1 MVDVIIAM
9 LGRRDTARGVLDAA
23 QCLAGLSGKA
33 SVIAL
38 AADTPAPSSP
48 FMAEALMAEVGD
60 VDAAH
65 ARDLARLAALKTTFD
80 TWAGDV
86 RDSGI
91 AVQWDEVPG
100 PVNQAIEQRGRRA
113 DVIVIARPMDDD
125 DATTRHGFQAALFR
139 TERPILV
146 VPPGPSAPFG
156 RRVAVAWRDD
166 GRTVKTLLPA
176 LRFLS
181 GAEQFHLLAGVRE
194 ATPRPSV
201 PAGTHGP
208 RDQCRAAHPANR
220 RRRFWP
226 NATREG
232 ARTWRRHVGDGRLC
246 AQSVAGNGVR
256 RGDEIRARPCRRAGA
271 DAALTQ
277 FANRPTGSL
286 ANGEL
291 ANGEPCQR
299 GTLKVSVARSRLR
312 RRWGWGSPKTAR
324 PG

>member
-38 AADTPAPSSP
+38 AADTPPPSSP

-60 VDAAH
+60 IDAAH
-65 ARDLARLAALKTTFD
+65 EQDLARLAALKTTFD

-86 RDSGI
+86 RDAGI

-201 PAGTHGP
+201 PAVLMDHGI
-208 RDQCRAAHPANR
+208 
-220 RRRFWP
+220 
-226 NATREG
+226 NAELHILPIGAGVFGRMLLEKARE
-232 ARTWRRHVGDGRLC
+232 L
-246 AQSVAGNGVR
+246 
-256 RGDEIRARPCRRAGA
+256 GA
-271 DAALTQ
+271 DMLVMGAYAH
-277 FANRPTGSL
+277 NP
-286 ANGEL
+286 
-291 ANGEPCQR
+291 
-299 GTLKVSVARSRLR
+299 LR
-312 RRWGWGSPKTAR
+312 EMVFGGVTKYVLDHADVPVLMRH
-324 PG
+324 

>member
-1 MVDVIIAM
+1 
-9 LGRRDTARGVLDAA
+9 
-23 QCLAGLSGKA
+23 
-33 SVIAL
+33 
-38 AADTPAPSSP
+38 
-48 FMAEALMAEVGD
+48 VGD
-60 VDAAH
+60 IDAAH
-65 ARDLARLAALKTTFD
+65 ERDLARLAALKTTFD

-86 RDSGI
+86 RDAGI

-201 PAGTHGP
+201 PAVLMDHGI
-208 RDQCRAAHPANR
+208 
-220 RRRFWP
+220 
-226 NATREG
+226 NAELHILPIGAGVFGRMLLEKARE
-232 ARTWRRHVGDGRLC
+232 L
-246 AQSVAGNGVR
+246 
-256 RGDEIRARPCRRAGA
+256 GA
-271 DAALTQ
+271 DMLVMGAYAH
-277 FANRPTGSL
+277 NP
-286 ANGEL
+286 
-291 ANGEPCQR
+291 
-299 GTLKVSVARSRLR
+299 LR
-312 RRWGWGSPKTAR
+312 EMVFGGVTKYVLDHADVPVLMRH
-324 PG
+324 